1 MDPRW
6 LPVCWG
12 AGAAACALLFF
23 GVQPW
28 RAEFAKGFCLLWKFP
43 MAWVLPL
50 GLTVLD
56 RLPLLG
62 QTAGGL
68 APLSFRSVSQALL
81 GVWHGAGYSGTGAA
95 LATAVL
101 VAGNVQ
107 GMRRGCIKGVESVL
121 GISGRAGL
129 VVLILGA
136 LALVAEAALARQ
148 EVPMAWH
155 LAVSALAMPLVGWT
169 SAAVLAGLLLLAETE
184 ARAPE
189 KIEGVRWLESSAA
202 HAARLW
208 PWALGHG
215 LWWWLLRWLP
225 EGWRGILSWVIVPPG
240 VLLAFAPLVFL
251 HVKHRREGRAG
262 LSQAMALWRSHGWQV
277 PAWAAVSGLI
287 FTLWILAE
295 NQTAALM
302 SSAVPALRFLLATV
316 HTMVHICLT
325 MGTLAAWIHLRTAEE
340 PLPSRP
346 PRSRKATPP

>member
-28 RAEFAKGFCLLWKFP
+28 REPFAKGFCLLWKFP
-43 MAWVLPL
+43 MAWALPL

-56 RLPLLG
+56 RLPWLG
-62 QTAGGL
+62 QTAGGP
-68 APLSFRSVSQALL
+68 APWGFRSVSLALL
-81 GVWHGAGYSGTGAA
+81 QVWHGTGFSGTGAA
-95 LATAVL
+95 LVAAVL
-101 VAGNVQ
+101 VAANVQ

-129 VVLILGA
+129 AVLILGA
-136 LALVAEAALARQ
+136 WALVAEAALARQ
-148 EVPMAWH
+148 DVPMAWH

-189 KIEGVRWLESSAA
+189 KIDGVRWLESSAA

-215 LWWWLLRWLP
+215 IWWWLLRWLP
-225 EGWRGILSWVIVPPG
+225 EGWWGILSWMIVLPG
-240 VLLAFAPLVFL
+240 GLLAFAPLVFL

-262 LSQAMALWRSHGWQV
+262 LGQAMGLWRSHGWQV
-277 PAWAAVSGLI
+277 AAWAAVTGLI
-287 FTLWILAE
+287 FSLWIFVE
-295 NQTAALM
+295 NQSMALT
-302 SSAVPALRFLLATV
+302 SSAAPALRFLLASV
-316 HTMVHICLT
+316 YAMVHLCLT
-325 MGTLAAWIHLRTAEE
+325 VGTLGAWIQLRTACA
-340 PLPSRP
+340 PLP
-346 PRSRKATPP
+346 PRSGRATPP